1 MCDVNNI
8 MLLAS
13 NNFLFTTLAFPDR
26 VMQSPRVPRN
36 KRSIMREIT
45 VPAKVQSPA
54 TMNITDFVLRQ
65 SARPSN
71 PALFSRRNADNVWV
85 DISAKEFHADVAAL
99 AKGLIASGINVGDSV
114 GIMARTRYEWSL
126 VDFAI
131 WFAGAVSVP
140 IYETSSPSQVAWN
153 LGDSQAVACFAESSK
168 HENIIRQAVHAEDLS
183 KLVNVWQLEGE
194 GLDSLREAGKDI
206 SDEVLEERRT
216 ANGLS
221 DVATIIYTSGTTG
234 RPKGC
239 MLMHSNFVELSDNA
253 LAVLAKDVVPPGSQ
267 TIMFLPLAHVFARY
281 ISVLA
286 VAAGAKVGHTPDIKH
301 LLEDLQSFKP
311 TFILA
316 VPRVFEKV
324 YNSAALKAEGD
335 GKGKIFATAAQ
346 TAIDYSRAM
355 QNGKVP
361 FVLTAKHFV
370 FDKLVYGKL
379 RAAMGGNVRHAV
391 SGGGPLGERLGH
403 FFQGIGLQIL
413 EGYGLTETTAP
424 ITVNRP
430 ERIKI
435 GTVGTPLPGNAVKIA
450 DDGEILAKGV
460 CVMKGY
466 FGRDDLTAEN
476 FVDGWFRTG
485 DIGEL
490 DEQGFL
496 TITGRKKEII
506 VTATGKNVAPAQLE
520 DQIRAHAVVSQCLVI
535 GDSRPYIAALVTLD
549 EEALP
554 QWGKHHGL
562 PAGITVAEAVKHP
575 IVIAA
580 VQAAVDGANA
590 TVSNAE
596 AIKQFRIVD
605 TDFTENSGHLTPSL
619 KVKRSQV
626 LKDYEVLVD
635 ELYLATKPA

>member
-1 MCDVNNI
+1 
-8 MLLAS
+8 
-13 NNFLFTTLAFPDR
+13 
-26 VMQSPRVPRN
+26 
-36 KRSIMREIT
+36 MREIT
-45 VPAKVQSPA
+45 VPAEVISPR
-54 TMNITDFVLRQ
+54 TMNTTDFVLRQ
-65 SARPSN
+65 SKMASN

-85 DISAKEFHADVAAL
+85 DVTAREFHADVSAV
-99 AKGLIASGINVGDSV
+99 AKGLIAAGINVGDRV
-114 GIMARTRYEWSL
+114 GIMARTRYEWTL

-153 LGDSQAVACFAESSK
+153 LGDSNAVAVIAETAN
-168 HENIIRQAVHAEDLS
+168 HENVIRQAAHAEDLTA
-183 KLVNVWQLEGE
+183 LANIWQMDGS
-194 GLDSLREAGKDI
+194 GLDALREAGKDI
-206 SDEVLEERRT
+206 PDDVLEVRRT
-216 ANGLS
+216 SNGLD

-239 MLMHSNFVELSDNA
+239 MLTHHNFVELSENA
-253 LAVLAKDVVPPGSQ
+253 VAVLGQDVIPPGSQ

-286 VAAGAKVGHTPDIKH
+286 IAAGAKVGHTPDIKH
-301 LLEDLQSFKP
+301 LLADLQSFQP

-324 YNSAALKAEGD
+324 YNSAALKAEGE
-335 GKGKIFATAAQ
+335 GKGKIFAIAVQ
-346 TAIDYSRAM
+346 TAIDFSRAS
-355 QNGKVP
+355 QDGRVSLLLK
-361 FVLTAKHFV
+361 AKHAL
-370 FDKLVYGKL
+370 FDKLVYSKL
-379 RAAMGGNVRHAV
+379 RAAMGGRVRHAV

-435 GTVGTPLPGNAVKIA
+435 GTVGAPLPGNAVKIA

-466 FGRDDLTAEN
+466 FGRDDLTEET

-490 DEQGFL
+490 DDQGFL

-506 VTATGKNVAPAQLE
+506 VTAGGKNVVPALLE
-520 DQIRAHAVVSQCLVI
+520 DQIRADAIVSQCLVI
-535 GDSRPYIAALVTLD
+535 GENRPFIGAIVTID

-562 PAGITVAEAVKHP
+562 PAGITVAQAAVHP
-575 IVIAA
+575 AVLAA
-580 VQAAVDGANA
+580 VQSVVDKANSS
-590 TVSNAE
+590 VSHAE
-596 AIKQFRIVD
+596 SIKAFRIVD
-605 TDFTENSGHLTPSL
+605 TDFTESSGHLTPSM
-619 KVKRSQV
+619 KVKRAQV
-626 LKDYEVLVD
+626 LKDFEAVVED
-635 ELYLATKPA
+635 IYLSKKP